1 MEEIFKLFDYMLDG
15 IFIINAEKE
24 VVYINVSASL
34 MTKLKPRSIIGKKSY
49 EHLFFADEKLFCMK
63 DGVLEIDKTSVYHEV
78 DLKTSKDI
86 LIKVQVIIQ
95 PINFIPNESFWM
107 VYFHNVAD
115 EINLSTSLRLEVE
128 EREKATKTIFKV
140 QSELQEYSELA
151 LKDNMTGLGNFRYFE
166 TEVLKTLES
175 SIDNN
180 STFSLVMIDVDKFKT
195 FNDTYGH
202 QQGDE
207 VLRVIGK
214 SISQAVRASDVVARY
229 GGEEFV
235 MILKNT
241 KMTDLER
248 ICEKVRLSVQ
258 NAKVPK
264 LGKSEEFLS
273 VTISLGGVVIEPSV
287 IREKGITDYK
297 TLLEIADKNLY
308 SAKNG
313 GRNRTVVSVFS

>member
-1 MEEIFKLFDYMLDG
+1 
-15 IFIINAEKE
+15 
-24 VVYINVSASL
+24 
-34 MTKLKPRSIIGKKSY
+34 
-49 EHLFFADEKLFCMK
+49 
-63 DGVLEIDKTSVYHEV
+63 
-78 DLKTSKDI
+78 
-86 LIKVQVIIQ
+86 
-95 PINFIPNESFWM
+95 M

-166 TEVLKTLES
+166 TEVLKTLQS
-175 SIDNN
+175 SIANN

-313 GRNRTVVSVFS
+313 GRNRTVVSLFT